1 MDKVFLGS
9 RVSNLDTGA
18 PGARVSRVN
27 LAVDSEHVYTA
38 GDGSG
43 RTVEAVCP
51 WGTQAMADSILASL
65 RDVEYRPYSGLD
77 GLLDP
82 AAEVGDG
89 ITVGGTYSVLAHT
102 DILFD
107 RHGTAD
113 VSAPGGDEIED
124 EYPYKSRARRQADR
138 QLAQVYSRI
147 TKTAEQITLEVNNQV
162 AGLNSRITLT
172 ASSLTT
178 EINNVNSGL
187 NSKIEQTASSLT
199 TQINNVNSGL
209 NSKIEQTAS
218 SLTTEINNTEAG
230 LNSKIE
236 QTASSL
242 TSQINGQGSQISSI
256 SQSVNQIRLTVQGQG
271 SAISSLE
278 QSVNG
283 FRLEVNNGSDSSWL
297 YLMSGQT
304 ELSSAEII
312 LRGAVTF
319 EDLSGAGQ
327 SVINGANLSTGE
339 INADSLRLSGEF
351 TLMQGGVNRG
361 WLGCGQGYDGNSN
374 TYGPMLSGGNMN
386 YLIVTNAGVRMQ
398 DGNGGA
404 IWVTNGNC
412 FSSVPMQDYS
422 DRRLKGD
429 IDYDLECYKTFFRAL
444 KPCRFL
450 MLSNPGRGYHTGFV
464 AQDVQAAM
472 EAANLSQMDFAGLAD
487 TKMPD
492 GTPGLTLS
500 YGSFA
505 ALNTYMIQDL
515 ERRVAAL
522 ERRTEN
528 E

>member
-1 MDKVFLGS
+1 MSDKFFVGLDLTGVEDNGIQRPIS
-9 RVSNLDTGA
+9 RVTLLVDDENSITAGNDTGMELLA
-18 PGARVSRVN
+18 DCPHATQAMVN
-27 LAVDSEHVYTA
+27 AILAQVNGYQYRMFSADDAALDPSAELGDGVTA
-38 GDGSG
+38 GGLYSVISRIEDDGSG
-43 RTVEAVCP
+43 
-51 WGTQAMADSILASL
+51 
-65 RDVEYRPYSGLD
+65 YSG
-77 GLLDP
+77 
-82 AAEVGDG
+82 
-89 ITVGGTYSVLAHT
+89 IT
-102 DILFD
+102 
-107 RHGTAD
+107 
-113 VSAPGGDEIED
+113 APGEAELED
-124 EYPYKSRARRQADR
+124 EFPTGGFLTNEFNRKI
-138 QLAQVYSRI
+138 AQTRSQI
-147 TKTAEQITLEVNNQV
+147 IKTAEQIALLVSNEVEGLE
-162 AGLNSRITLT
+162 GKIELT

-178 EINNVNSGL
+178 E
-187 NSKIEQTASSLT
+187 
-199 TQINNVNSGL
+199 INNVNSGL

-242 TSQINGQGSQISSI
+242 TSQINGQGNQISSI

-304 ELSSAEII
+304 QLSSAEII

-327 SVINGANLSTGE
+327 SVINGANLSTGN
-339 INADSLRLSGEF
+339 INAGNLDLTGTF
-351 TLMQGGVNRG
+351 TLTQGGSVRG
-361 WLGCGQGYDGNSN
+361 FLGCGEGYDGSST
-374 TYGPMLSGGNMN
+374 TYGPILGSGLS
-386 YLIVTNAGVRMQ
+386 YLIATNAGVRMQ
-398 DGNGGA
+398 DIYGGA
-404 IWVTNGNC
+404 IWVTGGNC
-412 FSSVPMQDYS
+412 FSSSDMQTYS

-487 TKMPD
+487 AKMPD

-505 ALNTYMIQDL
+505 ALNTYMTQCLDRITQDL